1 MDLSKAIQVRHSVR
15 AFQKKQIEADL
26 AERLHQLIDQYNKEA
41 ELHMQLLLNEPKAF
55 GGKIAHYGKFSDVN
69 NYIAMV
75 GHKSG
80 NTAERIGYSGE
91 QIVLRAQHMGLNT
104 CWVALTYSKVDRA
117 CQIGPN
123 EKLYVV
129 IALGYGAN
137 QGKSHK
143 IKSVEAVSK
152 CEGEMPEWFRRGV
165 EAALLAPTAINQQ
178 KFKFI
183 LNGEKVLARKGLG
196 FYSDID
202 LGIVKCHFEI
212 GAGKDNFEW
221 Q

>member
-1 MDLSKAIQVRHSVR
+1 MDLSEAIQVRHSVR

-26 AERLHQLIDQYNKEA
+26 VDKLQQLIDQYNKEG
-41 ELHMQLLLNEPKAF
+41 ELHMQLVLNEPKAF

-75 GHKSG
+75 GHKGG
-80 NTAERIGYSGE
+80 NTAERIGYYGE
-91 QIVLRAQHMGLNT
+91 QIVLCAQQMGLNT
-104 CWVALTYSKVDRA
+104 CWVALTYSKVDGA
-117 CQIGPN
+117 YQIEPN

-129 IALGYGAN
+129 IALGYGVN

-143 IKSVEAVSK
+143 IKSIEAVSK
-152 CEGEMPEWFRRGV
+152 CEREMPEWFRRGV

-212 GAGKDNFEW
+212 GAGKNNFEW